1 MADVLTTE
9 RLFLA
14 VDPSPAQREAIREL
28 QATLRRDTGLARAL
42 RWSPP
47 EQMHLT
53 LAFLGDVPRDQRAA
67 VVRAAAFAASR
78 SAPFAWRPA
87 RLDGFPSARRARVAW
102 LGLEE
107 GDVGMIAL
115 RRAVVTALADQG
127 VPPGDARAFTPHLT
141 IARSRRGRSVTLP
154 EIAASTP
161 RATAGHLR
169 LIRSVLGSG
178 GARHDL
184 LARLPFGAAP
194 DAVGSERP
202 A

>member
-1 MADVLTTE
+1 MADADPTE

-14 VDPSPAQREAIREL
+14 VDPSPAQSQAVTEL
-28 QATLRRDTGLARAL
+28 QATLGRDAGLARAL

-47 EQMHLT
+47 EQVHLT
-53 LAFLGDVPRDQRAA
+53 LAFLGDVPRGHRAA

-78 SAPFAWRPA
+78 TAPFAWRPA

-102 LGLEE
+102 LGLAQGEAE
-107 GDVGMIAL
+107 MTAL
-115 RRAVVTALADQG
+115 RRILVAALADEG
-127 VPPGDARAFTPHLT
+127 VPTGDARTFTPHLT
-141 IARSRRGRSVTLP
+141 IARTRRGRAVTLP
-154 EIAASTP
+154 EIEASAP

-169 LIRSVLGSG
+169 LIRSVLGPA

-194 DAVGSERP
+194 GDVESEP
-202 A
+202 P

>member
-1 MADVLTTE
+1 MDDARPTE

-14 VDPSPAQREAIREL
+14 VDPSPAQREAVTEL
-28 QATLRRDTGLARAL
+28 QATLRRDASLARAL

-47 EQMHLT
+47 EQVHLT
-53 LAFLGDVPRDQRAA
+53 LTFLGDVPRRDRAA
-67 VVRAAAFAASR
+67 VVRAAAFAAGR
-78 SAPFAWRPA
+78 TAPFVWRPT

-107 GDVGMIAL
+107 GDTEMVAL
-115 RRAVVTALADQG
+115 RRTLVAALADAG

-141 IARSRRGRSVTLP
+141 IARTRRGRAVTLP
-154 EIAASTP
+154 EIVAATP
-161 RATAGHLR
+161 PATAGHLR

-184 LARLPFGAAP
+184 LARLPFGAAFG
-194 DAVGSERP
+194 AVGATP
-202 A
+202 P